1 MVMSKGIDIDERS
14 IRKGKQEI
22 CMIQTTN
29 PTFMN
34 TICAPVSEMG
44 CIQEAKRSLRE
55 GEKPVNRQNNR
66 QKKTS
71 AWPVIVILIAM
82 AAANIGEIDGKID
95 GTLLVF
101 LLSVI
106 VIIASIALGLRLRMK
121 LGDGSKNGAG
131 MRDGSRTRSIR
142 ELDKSSGE
150 SAIHRFDPRSKSFVK
165 PDAPCIVC
173 EHTGEDHLERDKQ
186 NRIRQLDDWLKTGL
200 IDRSEYRVLKDRF
213 ERDL

>member
-1 MVMSKGIDIDERS
+1 M
-14 IRKGKQEI
+14 
-22 CMIQTTN
+22 
-29 PTFMN
+29 
-34 TICAPVSEMG
+34 
-44 CIQEAKRSLRE
+44 
-55 GEKPVNRQNNR
+55 NRQNNR

-71 AWPVIVILIAM
+71 AWPVIVILIAI

-95 GTLLVF
+95 SKLLVF
-101 LLSVI
+101 ILSVI

-121 LGDGSKNGAG
+121 LGDGSKSGTG
-131 MRDGSRTRSIR
+131 TRDGSRTRSIR
-142 ELDKSSGE
+142 ELDRSSGE

>member
-1 MVMSKGIDIDERS
+1 MNNQK
-14 IRKGKQEI
+14 KQ
-22 CMIQTTN
+22 
-29 PTFMN
+29 P
-34 TICAPVSEMG
+34 
-44 CIQEAKRSLRE
+44 
-55 GEKPVNRQNNR
+55 
-66 QKKTS
+66 KKTS
-71 AWPVIVILIAM
+71 AWPIIVILIGM

-95 GTLLVF
+95 GKLLVF
-101 LLSVI
+101 ILSVI

-121 LGDGSKNGAG
+121 LGDGSKSDTGT
-131 MRDGSRTRSIR
+131 RDGSRTRSIR
-142 ELDKSSGE
+142 ELDRSSGE

>member
-1 MVMSKGIDIDERS
+1 MNNQK
-14 IRKGKQEI
+14 KQ
-22 CMIQTTN
+22 
-29 PTFMN
+29 PT
-34 TICAPVSEMG
+34 
-44 CIQEAKRSLRE
+44 
-55 GEKPVNRQNNR
+55 
-66 QKKTS
+66 KTS
-71 AWPVIVILIAM
+71 AWPIIVILIGM

-95 GTLLVF
+95 SKLLVF
-101 LLSVI
+101 ILSVI

-121 LGDGSKNGAG
+121 LGDGSKSGTG
-131 MRDGSRTRSIR
+131 TRDGSRTRSIR
-142 ELDKSSGE
+142 ELDRSSGA

>member
-1 MVMSKGIDIDERS
+1 MNNQK
-14 IRKGKQEI
+14 KQ
-22 CMIQTTN
+22 
-29 PTFMN
+29 P
-34 TICAPVSEMG
+34 
-44 CIQEAKRSLRE
+44 
-55 GEKPVNRQNNR
+55 
-66 QKKTS
+66 KKTS
-71 AWPVIVILIAM
+71 AWPIIVILIGM

-95 GTLLVF
+95 GKLLVF
-101 LLSVI
+101 ILSVI

-121 LGDGSKNGAG
+121 LGDGSKSGTG
-131 MRDGSRTRSIR
+131 TRDGSRTRSIR
-142 ELDKSSGE
+142 ELDRSSGE
-150 SAIHRFDPRSKSFVK
+150 SAIHRFDPRIKSFVK

>member
-1 MVMSKGIDIDERS
+1 
-14 IRKGKQEI
+14 
-22 CMIQTTN
+22 
-29 PTFMN
+29 MN
-34 TICAPVSEMG
+34 
-44 CIQEAKRSLRE
+44 
-55 GEKPVNRQNNR
+55 N
-66 QKKTS
+66 QKKPKKS
-71 AWPVIVILIAM
+71 SPWAIIVILIGM

-95 GTLLVF
+95 GRLLVF
-101 LLSVI
+101 ILSVI

-121 LGDGSKNGAG
+121 FGDGSKSGTG
-131 MRDGSRTRSIR
+131 TRDGSRTRSIR
-142 ELDKSSGE
+142 ELDRSSGE
-150 SAIHRFDPRSKSFVK
+150 SAIRRFDPRSKSFVK

>member
-1 MVMSKGIDIDERS
+1 M
-14 IRKGKQEI
+14 
-22 CMIQTTN
+22 
-29 PTFMN
+29 
-34 TICAPVSEMG
+34 
-44 CIQEAKRSLRE
+44 
-55 GEKPVNRQNNR
+55 NRQNNR

-82 AAANIGEIDGKID
+82 VAANIGEINGKID

-101 LLSVI
+101 ILSVI

-131 MRDGSRTRSIR
+131 TRDGSRTRSIR
-142 ELDKSSGE
+142 ELDKSFGE
-150 SAIHRFDPRSKSFVK
+150 SAIHRVDPRSKSFVK

-200 IDRSEYRVLKDRF
+200 IDRNEYRVLKDRF

>member
-1 MVMSKGIDIDERS
+1 MNNQK
-14 IRKGKQEI
+14 KQ
-22 CMIQTTN
+22 
-29 PTFMN
+29 P
-34 TICAPVSEMG
+34 
-44 CIQEAKRSLRE
+44 
-55 GEKPVNRQNNR
+55 
-66 QKKTS
+66 KKTS
-71 AWPVIVILIAM
+71 AWPIIIILIGM

-95 GTLLVF
+95 SKLLVF
-101 LLSVI
+101 ILSVI

-121 LGDGSKNGAG
+121 LGDGSKSGTG
-131 MRDGSRTRSIR
+131 TRDGSRTRSIR
-142 ELDKSSGE
+142 ELDRSSGE

>member
-1 MVMSKGIDIDERS
+1 
-14 IRKGKQEI
+14 
-22 CMIQTTN
+22 
-29 PTFMN
+29 
-34 TICAPVSEMG
+34 
-44 CIQEAKRSLRE
+44 
-55 GEKPVNRQNNR
+55 VNRQNNR
-66 QKKTS
+66 PKKTS
-71 AWPVIVILIAM
+71 AWPIIVILIAM
-82 AAANIGEIDGKID
+82 VAANIGELEGKID

-101 LLSVI
+101 ILSVI
-106 VIIASIALGLRLRMK
+106 VIIASVALGLRLRMK
-121 LGDGSKNGAG
+121 LGDGSKNRSGA
-131 MRDGSRTRSIR
+131 RGSSRARNIR
-142 ELDKSSGE
+142 ELDSSSMQ

>member
-1 MVMSKGIDIDERS
+1 MNNQK
-14 IRKGKQEI
+14 KQ
-22 CMIQTTN
+22 
-29 PTFMN
+29 P
-34 TICAPVSEMG
+34 
-44 CIQEAKRSLRE
+44 
-55 GEKPVNRQNNR
+55 
-66 QKKTS
+66 KKTS
-71 AWPVIVILIAM
+71 AWPIIIILIGM

-95 GTLLVF
+95 SKLLVF
-101 LLSVI
+101 ILSVS
-106 VIIASIALGLRLRMK
+106 VIIASIALGLRRRMK
-121 LGDGSKNGAG
+121 LGDGSKSGTG
-131 MRDGSRTRSIR
+131 TRDGSRTRSIR
-142 ELDKSSGE
+142 ELDRSSGE